1 MFLLAYKWRR
11 ALLATNW
18 RIAHLLTLL
27 YDSRITSKTFWQGKV
42 NGRWFTKNAIWR
54 VFKRAIFRIS
64 KLLKLN
70 KNLMQ
75 LFLLQMH
82 SDIVNSTPNLIWL
95 MNHYSSMSFVLT
107 LSRCWSLRDYTQE
120 NLLNH
125 NFHIIPINRSCLVLL
140 KIIKWYIRTNIY
152 QFNLRHYQFPLSS
165 FLTCIV

>member
-1 MFLLAYKWRR
+1 MWNQNHNLQCWTLPFSMYLLAYKWRR

-18 RIAHLLTLL
+18 RIAHLSTLL

-107 LSRCWSLRDYTQE
+107 LSRCWSLWDYTNE
-120 NLLNH
+120 KLSNH
-125 NFHIIPINRSCLVLL
+125 NFHIISIFALH
-140 KIIKWYIRTNIY
+140 KW
-152 QFNLRHYQFPLSS
+152 
-165 FLTCIV
+165 